1 MDFYYLNLQSLNTF
15 VSFVLFLSNYRM
27 FNQINFKILNM
38 KIISVDFQ
46 CIIFKVTKKK
56 NYTDKNRTNMYV
68 EFGR

>member
-1 MDFYYLNLQSLNTF
+1 MDFYYLNPQSLNTF